1 MSVRKQEPN
10 ADTDQA
16 PTQLWQAG
24 ALILLIAALIAAV
37 MLISLGGGVS
47 GVTRASATKPD
58 SGAAKQSDGPNK
70 EPGSGPSQEPA
81 GDLVY
86 SDCGEAKILRPFAD
100 WGDRADY
107 VAVDNGS
114 FDYGLEGWT
123 VKSKFDWAAVVT
135 ANTVGSEPGAVL
147 RLQKAARLIS
157 PPICFDETR
166 PHAKMFA
173 RLVKNQKGKLKD
185 GKVKVKVRYATL
197 PKGKIR
203 TIKIGTIRR
212 KRGEPGVKRWSPTP
226 EIGTGLG
233 GARKR
238 TMPDEN
244 GRRWFQFE
252 FKNKGDGSWQLDD
265 LYVDPRRRN

>member
-1 MSVRKQEPN
+1 MTVRKHDPN
-10 ADTDQA
+10 PEADRHRPQ
-16 PTQLWQAG
+16 PWQAG

-37 MLISLGGGVS
+37 MLISVG
-47 GVTRASATKPD
+47 
-58 SGAAKQSDGPNK
+58 SGAAGVTSASAA
-70 EPGSGPSQEPA
+70 EPDSSVGKKPDGPSQEP
-81 GDLVY
+81 GSDLVY
-86 SDCGEAKILRPFAD
+86 SDCGEAKIERPFAG

-123 VKSKFDWAAVVT
+123 VKSKFDWAEAVT
-135 ANTVGSEPGAVL
+135 TDTLSSDPGAAL
-147 RLQKAARLIS
+147 QLQKAARVIS
-157 PPICFDETR
+157 PSICFDETR

-173 RLVKNQKGKLKD
+173 RLIKNEKGKLKD
-185 GKVKVKVRYATL
+185 GKVAVKVRYATL
-197 PKGKIR
+197 PQGKIR

-212 KRGEPGVKRWSPTP
+212 KRGERGAKRWSPTP

-252 FKNKGDGSWQLDD
+252 LKNKGDGSWQIDD

>member
-1 MSVRKQEPN
+1 MTVRKQDSMS
-10 ADTDQA
+10 DTDRGGERPRRIGA
-16 PTQLWQAG
+16 P
-24 ALILLIAALIAAV
+24 ILLAAGLIAAV
-37 MLISLGGGVS
+37 MLVAPGGGAVAAPS
-47 GVTRASATKPD
+47 L
-58 SGAAKQSDGPNK
+58 AAKQGPAK
-70 EPGSGPSQEPA
+70 EPAKEPE
-81 GDLVY
+81 GGLVY
-86 SDCGEAKILRPFAD
+86 SDCGEAKILRPFAS

-123 VKSKFDWAAVVT
+123 LKSKPDWAQVVT
-135 ANTVGSEPGAVL
+135 TKTISGDAGAVL
-147 RLQKAARLIS
+147 ELEKNGRVVS

-173 RLVKNQKGKLKD
+173 RLIKDQRGRLKD
-185 GKVKVKVRYATL
+185 GKIAIKVRYATL
-197 PKGKIR
+197 PKGKVR

-212 KRGEPGVKRWSPTP
+212 KRGERGARRWSPTP

-233 GARKR
+233 RARKR

-252 FKNKGDGSWQLDD
+252 IKNKGGGSWQIDD

>member
-1 MSVRKQEPN
+1 MSDRKQEPN
-10 ADTDQA
+10 PETDQA
-16 PTQLWQAG
+16 RPQLWQAG
-24 ALILLIAALIAAV
+24 ALILLIAALVAAV
-37 MLISLGGGVS
+37 MLISLGHEVS
-47 GVTRASATKPD
+47 GVTRAAAAKPD
-58 SGAAKQSDGPNK
+58 SGAAKKPDGPT
-70 EPGSGPSQEPA
+70 QEPA

-114 FDYGLEGWT
+114 FEYGLEGWT
-123 VKSKFDWAAVVT
+123 LKSKADRAAVVT
-135 ANTVGSEPGAVL
+135 TDTVGGSDGAVL
-147 RLQKAARLIS
+147 QLQKNGRVVS
-157 PPICFDETR
+157 PSICFDETR

-173 RLVKNQKGKLKD
+173 RLIKNQRGVLRTGKLA
-185 GKVKVKVRYATL
+185 VKVRYATL
-197 PKGKIR
+197 PKGKVR
-203 TIKIGTIRR
+203 TIRIGTIRR
-212 KRGEPGVKRWSPTP
+212 KRGERGAKRWSPTP

-252 FKNKGDGSWQLDD
+252 LKNKGGGGWQVDD

>member
-1 MSVRKQEPN
+1 MSVRKHEPN
-10 ADTDQA
+10 PETDQA
-16 PTQLWQAG
+16 RPQLWQAG

-47 GVTRASATKPD
+47 GVKPASAAKPD
-58 SGAAKQSDGPNK
+58 GGAAKKPDGPTQ
-70 EPGSGPSQEPA
+70 EPGGGPSQEPA
-81 GDLVY
+81 SDLVY
-86 SDCGEAKILRPFAD
+86 TDCGEAKILRPFAD

-107 VAVDNGS
+107 VEVDNGS

-123 VKSKFDWAAVVT
+123 LKSKADRAAVVT
-135 ANTVGSEPGAVL
+135 TDTVGGDDGAAL
-147 RLQKAARLIS
+147 QLQKNGRLVS
-157 PPICFDETR
+157 PSICFDETR

-173 RLVKNQKGKLKD
+173 RLIKNQKGKLKD
-185 GKVKVKVRYATL
+185 GKVAVKVRYATL
-197 PKGKIR
+197 PKGKVR
-203 TIKIGTIRR
+203 TVKIGTIRR
-212 KRGEPGVKRWSPTP
+212 KRGERGAKRWSPTP

-252 FKNKGDGSWQLDD
+252 FRNKGDGSWQIDD